1 MHDTEGVAINEP
13 RMVTILRLVHIL
25 FGAFWAGAA
34 MFMGWFVGPTAR
46 QVGPG
51 SAPFM
56 QGLLKRNLTAKL
68 IASGAVTV
76 AAGLWLL
83 ALRAPTF
90 RRWQDYA
97 LGLGAVAAIVALLI
111 GITLQRPTADKVQTL
126 GNAIASG
133 GGPPTQEQGAEM
145 AGLQAKMA
153 GYGNLLA
160 YLFALALA
168 GMALGG
174 S

>member
-1 MHDTEGVAINEP
+1 M
-13 RMVTILRLVHIL
+13 LV
-25 FGAFWAGAA
+25 
-34 MFMGWFVGPTAR
+34 GWVVIPTAR
-46 QVGPG
+46 QVGP
-51 SAPFM
+51 SAGPFM

-68 IASGAVTV
+68 IGSGAVTV
-76 AAGLWLL
+76 AAGLWLF
-83 ALRAPTF
+83 ALRTPTF

-97 LGLGAVAAIVALLI
+97 LALGALAAIVALLI
-111 GITLQRPTADKVQTL
+111 GITLQRPTAKKVQAL
-126 GNAIASG
+126 GDVIAAG
-133 GGPPTQEQGAEM
+133 GGPPTPEQGTEM